1 MKKMELIEHGIH
13 LRNKSVGDHKTTCPQ
28 CSHTRRN
35 KTDTCLSVTIDND
48 GGAVWKCHHCDW
60 VGNIKSNTRDW
71 SPPVRKVYERPTV
84 PPVEDRSTPHALE
97 DFFRSRC
104 IPENVWRSF
113 EIYLDTRGA
122 NQAKISFP
130 YFLDGEIVNV
140 KYRSFDKKFSQ
151 APKAQRSLYNIDK
164 IKSNWE
170 EGRDKE
176 VVFVEGEMDV
186 LAMSSIGVDAVTL
199 PDGAPQQAKF
209 DPADKRFTAFEAS
222 DWLNDAEKVII
233 AVDTDSAGNNLAQEL
248 IHRFGKHRC
257 WRVQYPDIHDIVCKD
272 ANDTLINHGGDVLQE
287 CIDHAKPFPID
298 GLHFVKD
305 YVGQVLDIYS
315 GNIQKPVG
323 TGFNSLDD
331 IYQVMAG
338 TFQLVTGI
346 PNHGKSNFLDQ
357 LILNVSE
364 LHGWKFGL
372 FSPEHSASLHIR
384 RLVEK
389 VAKKPF
395 DTGLSA
401 RMTEEEL
408 KQAMGWLNDRFF
420 FIENKDAVPDIDW
433 VLEKARAACVRH
445 GINGLVIDPFNKI
458 AQNRASGV
466 REDEHIRDM
475 IAKCQKF
482 CTSHNVTM
490 WMVAHPHK
498 LHRSENGSYNAPSLY
513 EVAGSAHWNNMC
525 DVGMVVHRDF
535 DSGVTKL
542 IMRKVREQGLYGNIG
557 EAEFTFNTVKRIYEE
572 KGVEPKAPPSRYWQD
587 D

>member
-1 MKKMELIEHGIH
+1 MELIEHGIH
-13 LRNKSVGDHKTTCPQ
+13 LRNKAVGDHKTVCPQ

-35 KTDTCLSVTIDND
+35 KTDPCLSVTIDSD

-60 VGNIKSNTRDW
+60 VGNIPSGKRETAPLVKMNY
-71 SPPVRKVYERPTV
+71 KRPTL
-84 PPVEDRSTPHALE
+84 PPLEQRDTPSALE
-97 DFFRSRC
+97 DFFKKRC

-113 EIYLDTRGA
+113 DIYLDTRGA
-122 NQAKISFP
+122 NQANIAFP
-130 YFLDGEIVNV
+130 YFLDGELVNV

-151 APKAQRSLYNIDK
+151 SPKAQRTLFNIDK
-164 IKSNWE
+164 IKSNWDQ
-170 EGRDKE
+170 GGDKI

-186 LAMSSIGVDAVTL
+186 LAMAAVGVDAVTL

-209 DPADKRFTAFEAS
+209 DPNDKRFTAFEAS
-222 DWLNDAEKVII
+222 DWLNDADKVVI

-257 WRVQYPDIHDIVCKD
+257 WRVQFPDVHDIKCKD
-272 ANDTLINHGGDVLQE
+272 ANDTLMIHDGDVLLE
-287 CIDHAKPFPID
+287 CIEHATPFPID

-315 GNIQKPVG
+315 GNIQKPVS
-323 TGFNSLDD
+323 TGFASLDE

-364 LHGWKFGL
+364 LHGWKFGV

-395 DTGLSA
+395 DHG
-401 RMTEEEL
+401 MTERMSETEL
-408 KQAMGWLNDRFF
+408 RQAMGWLNDRFF
-420 FIENKDAVPDIDW
+420 FIENKEAVPDIDW

-482 CTSHNVTM
+482 CSSHNVTI

-525 DVGMVVHRDF
+525 DIGMVVHRDF
-535 DSGVTKL
+535 DNGTTKVIL
-542 IMRKVREQGLYGNIG
+542 RKVREQGLYGNIG
-557 EAEFTFNTVKRIYEE
+557 EVEFTFNTTKRVYEE
-572 KGVEPKAPPSRYWQD
+572 KGVEPKAPPKSYWQD